1 MQYRGA
7 KFSVKFCRVER
18 HWHSVVWDR
27 DRYWLARWEA
37 ILDVAIYVDRELASR
52 GAPNGRFVGT
62 KVQK

>member
-7 KFSVKFCRVER
+7 KFSVKFCRAER
-18 HWHSVVWDR
+18 QWRAVVLKR
-27 DRYWLARWEA
+27 DQYWLARWEA
-37 ILDVAIYVDRELASR
+37 ILDVAIYVDRELAKH